1 MQTVTVF
8 TDKIMGMLKSMVV
21 LTMQV
26 SFRQGAT
33 ISEIC
38 GFLRDWA
45 PDAAE
50 SYHEG
55 IVERV
60 LVDLHHEGRV
70 AQAGARWY
78 LNGTRA

>member
-1 MQTVTVF
+1 MKTVTVI
-8 TDKIMGMLKSMVV
+8 TDKIMEMLKSMVV

-26 SFRQGAT
+26 SCRRGAT
-33 ISEIC
+33 ITEIC
-38 GFLRDWA
+38 ESLKDWA

-60 LVDLHHEGRV
+60 LFDLHHEGRV
-70 AQAGARWY
+70 AHAGARWY
-78 LNGTRA
+78 LNPDR